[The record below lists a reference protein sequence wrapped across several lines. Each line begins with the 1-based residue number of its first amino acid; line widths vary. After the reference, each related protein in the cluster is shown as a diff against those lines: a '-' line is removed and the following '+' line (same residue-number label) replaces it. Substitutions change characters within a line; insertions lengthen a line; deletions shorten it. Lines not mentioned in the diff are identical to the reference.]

1 MKTNIENNSIKAVI
15 SHKGAELSS
24 LEKNGE
30 NYIWDIDNAFWDK
43 TSPILFP
50 VIGALKN
57 EEFEFEGKK
66 YQLPRHGFA
75 REKEF
80 KVVSKSDNSVVFSLK
95 SDEETLDIY
104 PFEFELQIS
113 YSIENSELFIGYKI
127 INAGKENMYYS
138 IGAHPAFR
146 IEGSFGDYSLKFDSD
161 QTLISHQLENN
172 LFHGKTVEIPLQ
184 NSVLP
189 LSYDLFDND
198 AIVLKNNSTKTLE
211 LQYKSISKL
220 KVKFNDFPYLGI
232 WTKRNAPFICIEPWL
247 GIADNEGTSGRIEE
261 KEGIQILE
269 SGAQNSF
276 EWSVELL

>member
-1 MKTNIENNSIKAVI
+1 MKTSIENNSIKAVI